1 MLAYSVI
8 LHPLEDGPAGEHSAD
23 DDTEPFLSKH
33 NVRGA
38 PRCISSSSYSNS
50 DIRFLQSRRIV
61 HAISCHSTDVLHLLQ
76 LLDNLIFVLCIK
88 VHNFRMSKQ
97 SNQLLLQCILAK
109 KKLLQCNSVFMQTW
123 KDAGEA
129 VGLLDQVIHR
139 NRSSGF
145 IFAFPKQSR

>member
-8 LHPLEDGPAGEHSAD
+8 LHPLEDGPASEHGSD
-23 DDTEPFLSKH
+23 DDAEPFLGKH

-38 PRCISSSSYSNS
+38 PCRISSSSYSNS
-50 DIRFLQSRRIV
+50 DIRFLQSWRIV
-61 HAISCHSTDVLHLLQ
+61 HAISCHSADVLHLLQ
-76 LLDNLIFVLCIK
+76 LLDNLILVLCIK

-97 SNQLLLQCILAK
+97 SNQLLLQC
-109 KKLLQCNSVFMQTW
+109 NSVFMQTW
-123 KDAGEA
+123 EDAGEA